1 MAKTDKRETRE
12 APNPP
17 ERGGGRPL
25 PPPHAREGASKGWDK
40 VPSWPFGEGIH
51 IMPGSVSHRG
61 YMDEYPDEYGNRFG
75 PGQD

>member
-17 ERGGGRPL
+17 ERGEGRPL
-25 PPPHAREGASKGWDK
+25 PPPPRGGAPEGKGK
-40 VPSWPFGEGIH
+40 GPGCPFDEGIH
-51 IMPGSVSHRG
+51 IVPGSISYKG

>member
-25 PPPHAREGASKGWDK
+25 PPPPGRGGIPEVKEAKCPFDEG
-40 VPSWPFGEGIH
+40 VH
-51 IMPGSVSHRG
+51 ITPGSISCKS